1 MYTVIIF
8 LFSIVALLLIFVIL
22 IQSGKGGGLAGT
34 FGGGGDAMG
43 SIFGGKGSAPFL
55 TRITTIL
62 TTLFMFIALILGMI
76 TRGSMDNKGLVEQER
91 ERRMASPART
101 LPEVAQPLEQ
111 GQGTEL
117 PPAPAP
123 EQ

>member
-1 MYTVIIF
+1 MYSVIIF
-8 LFSIVALLLIFVIL
+8 LFAIVALLLIFVIL

-34 FGGGGDAMG
+34 FGGSGDTMG

-62 TTLFMFIALILGMI
+62 ATLFMFIALILGMI
-76 TRGSMDNKGLVEQER
+76 TKGSNVENQGLVEQER

-101 LPEVAQPLEQ
+101 LPEVAEPLEQ

-117 PPAPAP
+117 PPAP
-123 EQ
+123 QQ